1 MEEWY
6 NKLLNEKDPVI
17 LTHAAIANARKGV
30 AGTGKA
36 VVSLLAKVDFTKL
49 TEPQQLDLLR
59 AIELNFIRL
68 GDPDT
73 ETKKLVS
80 AALSPS
86 YPAKTNSLNREL
98 SKLLVYIDAPKAVEK
113 TMALLASAK
122 DDAPA
127 QKSISE
133 SSISSPLL

>member
-17 LTHAAIANARKGV
+17 LTHAAIANARKGE
-30 AGTGKA
+30 AGTGKE
-36 VVSLLAKVDFTKL
+36 VVGLLAKVDFTKL

-73 ETKKLVS
+73 ETKS
-80 AALSPS
+80 
-86 YPAKTNSLNREL
+86 
-98 SKLLVYIDAPKAVEK
+98 
-113 TMALLASAK
+113 
-122 DDAPA
+122 
-127 QKSISE
+127 
-133 SSISSPLL
+133 